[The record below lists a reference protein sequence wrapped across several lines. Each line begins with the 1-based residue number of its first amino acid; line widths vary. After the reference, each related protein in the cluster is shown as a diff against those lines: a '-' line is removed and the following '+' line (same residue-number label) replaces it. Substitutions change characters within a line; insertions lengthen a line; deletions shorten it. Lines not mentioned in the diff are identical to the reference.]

1 MYLILAG
8 AQRRRATLSPD
19 VTNRNLTQTE
29 LRDLF
34 APLFTDVRAKLDVAS
49 AGDADLL
56 WALRRKLAK
65 ELSYLERGKP
75 MERKALKL
83 AKRVQQRGL
92 CAICGQPLP
101 ESGAVLDRI
110 VAMAGYTL
118 ENTRLVHHECDR
130 KLQAERGF
138 A

>member
-1 MYLILAG
+1 M
-8 AQRRRATLSPD
+8 P
-19 VTNRNLTQTE
+19 NRNLSQSE

-34 APLFTDVRAKLDVAS
+34 APLFADVRGKLEAAS
-49 AGDADLL
+49 AGDMQLL

-75 MERKALKL
+75 GNRKALKF
-83 AKRVQQRGL
+83 AKRVEQRGL

-101 ESGAVLDRI
+101 DQGAVLDRKE
-110 VAMAGYTL
+110 AMAGYML
-118 ENTRLVHHECDR
+118 ANTRLVHHDCDR